1 MYATLHITFTFM
13 EKANCP
19 NDASHMSILLQCL
32 VTKLGLL
39 V

>member
-1 MYATLHITFTFM
+1 M

-32 VTKLGLL
+32 GAKLGLL

>member
-1 MYATLHITFTFM
+1 M

-19 NDASHMSILLQCL
+19 NDASHMARLLLQCL

>member
-1 MYATLHITFTFM
+1 M

-19 NDASHMSILLQCL
+19 NDASHMSILLQSL
-32 VTKLGLL
+32 VTKLGLP